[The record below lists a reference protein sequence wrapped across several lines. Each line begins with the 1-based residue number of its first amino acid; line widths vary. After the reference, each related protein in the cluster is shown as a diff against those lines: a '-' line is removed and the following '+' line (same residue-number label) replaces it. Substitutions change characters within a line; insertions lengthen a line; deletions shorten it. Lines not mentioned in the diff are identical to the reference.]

1 MYMKNRSRDEILTEI
16 LSGLDEPESRT
27 AIMYKS
33 RLSYAQLQFYH
44 KYLLEKKLIREEDRR
59 WVSTDK
65 GKAFLKASLAASQ
78 ILNDDNSNGSTSG

>member
-1 MYMKNRSRDEILTEI
+1 MYMKNRSRDEILMEI

-65 GKAFLKASLAASQ
+65 GKAFLKASMAASQ
-78 ILNDDNSNGSTSG
+78 ILNDEGTSSPS

>member
-1 MYMKNRSRDEILTEI
+1 MKNRSRDEILTEI